1 MKKIIISIII
11 LFVFA
16 VIISDQASAIPS
28 YARKYDMSCNVCHSP
43 VPKLKPYGDDF
54 AANGYQLKDK
64 EPPRFARETGD
75 DKLLLMRE
83 LPLAVRFDG
92 AFRMRPGKDS
102 VNAKTDI
109 EWPFIMKI
117 LSSGQVAKD
126 VSYFFYFLMN
136 ERGSL
141 VGIEDAFLYFNN
153 VGNVD
158 FDIMVGQYQVCDPIF
173 KRELRPMY
181 EDYEI
186 YKVKPGSSMADLT
199 YDRGLMLSYTLPTGT
214 DIIGSVSNGNG
225 IKPGEDFMFDTDPYK
240 NLFFRIAQPIDSNFS
255 IGGLGYYGKE
265 EVGDTIKSKS
275 NIGMGGIDATIS
287 YDQVELSGQFMYRED
302 SNPNPVEDKG
312 KIITR
317 GGFAQL
323 MFAPQ
328 LDKSDWYIFLMYSRI
343 DSDQE
348 DLKYHAVAGNFTY
361 LLARNLKL
369 MGEFG
374 YDLERKQPKLTFGFM
389 TAF

>member
-1 MKKIIISIII
+1 MKKIIFIISIII
-11 LFVFA
+11 VFISI
-16 VIISDQASAIPS
+16 VSDQASAIPA

-43 VPKLKPYGDDF
+43 IPKLKPYGDEF

-83 LPLAVRFDG
+83 LPIAIRFDG

-109 EWPFIMKI
+109 EWPFVMKI
-117 LSSGQVAKD
+117 LSSGQIAKD

-136 ERGSL
+136 EKGSL
-141 VGIEDAFLYFNN
+141 VGVEDAFLYFNN
-153 VGNVD
+153 VGNID
-158 FDIMVGQYQVCDPIF
+158 FDIMAGQYQVCDPVF

-186 YKVKPGSSMADLT
+186 YKAKPGMSMVDLT
-199 YDRGLMLSYTLPTGT
+199 YDRGLMLSYTLPTET
-214 DIIGSVSNGNG
+214 DIIASVSNGNG
-225 IKPGEDFMFDTDPYK
+225 IEAGEDFMFDTDPYK
-240 NLFFRIAQPIDSNFS
+240 NLFFRVAQPIDSNFS
-255 IGGLGYYGKE
+255 IGTLGYIGKE
-265 EVGDTIKSKS
+265 KIDLLKNG
-275 NIGMGGIDATIS
+275 IGMAGVDATLS
-287 YDQVELSGQFMYRED
+287 YDQLELCGQFMYRED
-302 SNPNPVEDKG
+302 SNPYFKEENQ
-312 KIITR
+312 KIVTR

-323 MFAPQ
+323 MFAPE
-328 LDKSDWYIFLMYSRI
+328 LDKSDWYVFLMYNRI
-343 DSDQE
+343 DSGQE

-361 LLARNLKL
+361 MLARNLKL
-369 MGEFG
+369 LGEFG